1 MIKRHDRSVPGAVAM
16 IGHGAHAADL
26 TAIYKRVHPNLG
38 LAYYD
43 DDVAK
48 QFGQV
53 KAVEQW
59 DGRPFYIGVNDPQ
72 ARQVLDMRL
81 DPDRAADPLV
91 DPSVV
96 VGFKCE
102 LRPGCV
108 LAPGVVLLAD
118 VKLGNHVH
126 VNYGSSLTRAV
137 VGAYTTI
144 APGVTVCGD
153 VTIGQRVFIGA
164 GSVIRNG
171 VSIGDDAFIRMGSNV
186 ICDVDPEERV

>member
-1 MIKRHDRSVPGAVAM
+1 MKRHHSAAPVAVAM
-16 IGHGAHAADL
+16 IGNGAHARDL
-26 TAIYKRVHPNLG
+26 TAIYKRVYPDLG

-48 QFGQV
+48 QYGQV
-53 KAVEQW
+53 KAVERW

-72 ARQVLDMRL
+72 TRQVLDMRL
-81 DPDRAADPLV
+81 DPDRAADALV
-91 DPSVV
+91 DPTAV
-96 VGFKCE
+96 VGLRSE

-137 VGAYTTI
+137 VGEYTTI

-153 VTIGQRVFIGA
+153 VTIGKRVFIGA
-164 GSVIRNG
+164 GAVIKNL
-171 VSIGDDAFIRMGSNV
+171 VEIGDDAFIRMGSVVKRNV
-186 ICDVDPEERV
+186 GAGERV